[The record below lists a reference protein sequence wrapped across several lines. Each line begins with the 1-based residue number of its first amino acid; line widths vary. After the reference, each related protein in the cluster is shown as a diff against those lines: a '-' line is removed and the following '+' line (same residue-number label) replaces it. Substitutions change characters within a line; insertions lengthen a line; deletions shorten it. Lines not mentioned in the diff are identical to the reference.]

1 MKAYVLAE
9 VPDGSALRVAGD
21 DWLGK
26 RGDEAAARV
35 LEVMIGVEGQALPI
49 ERVEVER
56 VPVSGF
62 GSPAGEGGGASCCI
76 VISPSRSAGD
86 LKARRSDAS
95 SFNLNRR
102 ARNGEVVVPVL
113 QLRPRRKDAS
123 TSAN

>member
-35 LEVMIGVEGQALPI
+35 LEVLIGVEGQALPI

-56 VPVSGF
+56 VPVKS
-62 GSPAGEGGGASCCI
+62 SVC
-76 VISPSRSAGD
+76 RSAASAPR
-86 LKARRSDAS
+86 LEKAA
-95 SFNLNRR
+95 
-102 ARNGEVVVPVL
+102 ARPVAL
-113 QLRPRRKDAS
+113 
-123 TSAN
+123 